1 MATREEL
8 SAQASACNDAESYAA
23 LAKQAAAEPADLDYA
38 KELLAKGES
47 NCSFPAHYVAVAE
60 GYVAAGDNDKA
71 AALYDEAANACFDA
85 KEKAETG
92 YSIAKFLGDRDK
104 GRALLEEAISET
116 TNTTELLSYA
126 GYVQDALQDNALANK
141 LFSKVTA
148 NCKSIA
154 DYQKLASDI
163 KNSGNPTT
171 ALMVFKKAAPSSSET
186 ADVVSFAKGLKDL
199 FGEDKEVAATLGD
212 AESNCMFPAQF
223 VVLAGGFM
231 NLLGDKTKAEDLL
244 EQGKNFAMSGEENLD
259 LATGYASLL
268 NDQATAKDMYGVALN
283 EFSGKE
289 DLLKLASAVAAN
301 MDDKTIAGKAYDKL
315 ASKLSTPTDLAMLA
329 KAVNDNLGDKDRVA
343 SIYAAA
349 ESKATNAAA
358 LVSLAGEVNAN
369 LQDPAKTNAL
379 YAKAVDA
386 CKVYTDATSILEAL
400 AKNPADAALAATS
413 LQKALELT
421 ETNAQVLDV
430 AQRAQKLTPGD
441 NTVVIQALDKAEANV
456 SSLDEMRKLANASK
470 QLLADDAERNHR
482 IGAKLAKREASQ
494 ARYTEFQN
502 QEKTLTRPNQ
512 FIALAGAVVEE
523 LEDTSYASQ
532 LLTTAEEKMQ
542 DAGTFSFAAYQ
553 PLIVSVGNLVK
564 DKAWLARL
572 LDLAANNSNTF
583 AQVRNL
589 GETVSKQLSDTEFG
603 KTWTQQFYA
612 AQLAKLDSSNASTF
626 EYNKLA
632 KAVKEHLDDDAQ
644 AQTILD
650 KGEAKAENH
659 FHFAYMA
666 ELAQKWGNS
675 SKAESLYAKATAAC
689 QDASQQRELAD
700 LMRKAG
706 VVSTLAQAA
715 TQSQGGKGTYW

>member
-8 SAQASACNDAESYAA
+8 SAQASACNDAASFAA

-38 KELLAKGES
+38 KELLAKAES
-47 NCSFPAHYVAVAE
+47 NCSFPGHYVSVAE
-60 GYVAAGDNDKA
+60 AWVAAGDNDKA

-92 YSIAKFLGDRDK
+92 YSIAKYLGDRDK
-104 GRALLEEAISET
+104 GRALMEEAIAET

-154 DYQKLASDI
+154 DYQKLATDI
-163 KNSGNPTT
+163 KNSGNITT
-171 ALMVFKKAAPSSSET
+171 ALIVFKKAAPSSNDT
-186 ADVVSFAKGLKDL
+186 ADVVDFAKGLKAL
-199 FGEDKEVAATLGD
+199 FGDDKEVAATLAD
-212 AESNCMFPAQF
+212 AEGGCMFPGQF
-223 VVLAGGFM
+223 VTLAGGFI
-231 NLLGDKTKAEDLL
+231 NLLGDKAKAEDLL

-268 NDQATAKDMYGVALN
+268 NDQSTANGMYSVALN
-283 EFSGKE
+283 EFSNKD
-289 DLLKLASAVAAN
+289 DLLKLASSVAAN

-315 ASKLSTPTDLAMLA
+315 ASKLSTPADLAMLA
-329 KAVNDNLGDKDRVA
+329 KAVNDNLGDKDKVA

-349 ESKATNAAA
+349 EAKATTAAA
-358 LVSLAGEVNAN
+358 LVTLAGEVNAT
-369 LQDPAKTNAL
+369 LQDPDKTNAL
-379 YAKAVDA
+379 YTKAVDA

-441 NTVVIQALDKAEANV
+441 NTVVEQALDKAEANV

-470 QLLADDAERNHR
+470 QLLADDAERNDR

-494 ARYTEFQN
+494 TRYTEFQN
-502 QEKTLTRPNQ
+502 QEKTLTRPGQ
-512 FIALAGAVVEE
+512 FITLASSVVEE
-523 LEDTSYASQ
+523 LEDTAYATQ

-542 DAGTFSFAAYQ
+542 ENTFSFAAYQ
-553 PLIVSVGNLVK
+553 PLIISVGNLVK

-572 LDLAANNSNTF
+572 LDMAAKHTNTF
-583 AQVRNL
+583 AQVHSL
-589 GETVSKQLSDTEFG
+589 GETVSKQLSDSTFG
-603 KTWTQQFYA
+603 KEWTQKFYSD
-612 AQLAKLDSSNASTF
+612 QLDRLDSSNAGTF
-626 EYNKLA
+626 EYYKLA
-632 KAVKEHLDDDAQ
+632 KLVKEHLDDNTQ
-644 AQTILD
+644 AQNILD
-650 KGEAKAENH
+650 KGEAKAESH

-666 ELAQKWGNS
+666 DLAQKWGNGD
-675 SKAESLYAKATAAC
+675 KASSLYAKATAAC
-689 QDASQQRELAD
+689 HNAAQQQELAD

-706 VVSTLAQAA
+706 VASNFAPAA
-715 TQSQGGKGTYW
+715 PNHGGKGTYW

>member
-8 SAQASACNDAESYAA
+8 SAQASTCNDAASYAA

-47 NCSFPAHYVAVAE
+47 NCSFPDHYVAVAE
-60 GYVAAGDNDKA
+60 GYVAAGDHDKA
-71 AALYDEAANACFDA
+71 AALYDEAANSCFDA

-92 YSIAKFLGDRDK
+92 YSIAKYLGDRDK
-104 GRALLEEAISET
+104 GRALLEEAIAET

-126 GYVQDALQDNALANK
+126 GYVQDALQDNELANK

-154 DYQKLASDI
+154 DYHKLATDI

-171 ALMVFKKAAPSSSET
+171 ALMVFKKAAPSSNDT
-186 ADVVSFAKGLKDL
+186 TDVVDFAKGLKDL
-199 FGEDKEVAATLGD
+199 FGDDKEVAATLAD
-212 AESNCMFPAQF
+212 AESGCMFPGQF
-223 VVLAGGFM
+223 VALAGGFI
-231 NLLGDKTKAEDLL
+231 NLLDDKAKAEDLL

-268 NDQATAKDMYGVALN
+268 GDQSTAADMYNIALN
-283 EFSGKE
+283 EFSNKD
-289 DLLKLASAVAAN
+289 DLLKLASSVAAN
-301 MDDKTIAGKAYDKL
+301 MDDKSIAGKAYDKL
-315 ASKLSTPTDLAMLA
+315 ASKLSNPADIAMLA
-329 KAVNDNLGDKDRVA
+329 KAVNDNLGDKDKVA
-343 SIYAAA
+343 SLYAAA
-349 ESKATNAAA
+349 EEKATTAAA
-358 LVSLAGEVNAN
+358 LVTLAGEVNAN

-441 NTVVIQALDKAEANV
+441 NTVVEQALDKAEANV

-470 QLLADDAERNHR
+470 QLLADDTERNER

-502 QEKTLTRPNQ
+502 QEKTLTRPGQ
-512 FIALAGAVVEE
+512 FITLASTVVEE
-523 LEDTSYASQ
+523 LEDTSYATQ

-542 DAGTFSFAAYQ
+542 ANTFSFAAYQ
-553 PLIVSVGNLVK
+553 PLIVAVGNLVK
-564 DKAWLARL
+564 DKTWLARL
-572 LDLAANNSNTF
+572 LDLAASHSNTF
-583 AQVRNL
+583 AQVRSL
-589 GETVSKQLSDTEFG
+589 GETVSKQLSDTAFG
-603 KTWTQQFYA
+603 KEWTQKFYS
-612 AQLAKLDSSNASTF
+612 AQLDKLDAGSASTF

-632 KAVKEHLDDDAQ
+632 KVVKEHLGDDAQ
-644 AQTILD
+644 AQQILD
-650 KGEAKAENH
+650 KGEAKAESH

-666 ELAQKWGNS
+666 ELAQKWGNAD
-675 SKAESLYAKATAAC
+675 KAKSLYDKATAAC
-689 QDASQQRELAD
+689 HNPAQQRELAD

-706 VVSTLAQAA
+706 VANSVTQAA
-715 TQSQGGKGTYW
+715 AQTQGGKGTYW

>member
-8 SAQASACNDAESYAA
+8 SAQASACNDAASYAA

-47 NCSFPAHYVAVAE
+47 NCSFPDHYVAVAE
-60 GYVAAGDNDKA
+60 GYVAVGDKDKA
-71 AALYDEAANACFDA
+71 AALYDEAANGCFDA

-92 YSIAKFLGDRDK
+92 YSIAKYLGDRDK
-104 GRALLEEAISET
+104 GRALLEEAIAET

-148 NCKSIA
+148 NCKNIA
-154 DYQKLASDI
+154 DYQKLATDI

-186 ADVVSFAKGLKDL
+186 ADVVTFAKGLKDL
-199 FGEDKEVAATLGD
+199 FGDDKEVAATLAD
-212 AESNCMFPAQF
+212 AESNCMFPSQF

-231 NLLGDKTKAEDLL
+231 NLLGDKDKAEDLL

-268 NDQATAKDMYGVALN
+268 GDQATAKDMYGIALN
-283 EFSGKE
+283 EFSNKD
-289 DLLKLASAVAAN
+289 DLLKLASSAAAN

-315 ASKLSTPTDLAMLA
+315 ASKLNTPSDLAMLA

-349 ESKATNAAA
+349 ETKATTAAA
-358 LVSLAGEVNAN
+358 LVTLAGDVNAA

-400 AKNPADAALAATS
+400 AKNPTDAALAATA

-421 ETNAQVLDV
+421 DTNAQVLDV

-441 NTVVIQALDKAEANV
+441 NSVVMQALDKAEANV

-470 QLLADDAERNHR
+470 QLLAEDAERNER
-482 IGAKLAKREASQ
+482 ISAKLIKREASQ

-502 QEKTLTRPNQ
+502 QEKTLTRPGQ
-512 FIALAGAVVEE
+512 FITLASAVVEE
-523 LEDTSYASQ
+523 LDDTSYASQ
-532 LLTTAEEKMQ
+532 LLSTAEEKMQ
-542 DAGTFSFAAYQ
+542 GSTFSFAAYQ
-553 PLIVSVGNLVK
+553 PLIVAVGNLVK
-564 DKAWLARL
+564 DKEWLARL
-572 LDLAANNSNTF
+572 LDLAASHSNTF
-583 AQVRNL
+583 AAVRNL
-589 GETVSKQLSDTEFG
+589 GETVSKQLTDSSFG
-603 KTWTQQFYA
+603 KAWTQQFYS
-612 AQLAKLDSSNASTF
+612 AQLDKLDANNASTY

-650 KGEAKAENH
+650 KGEAKAETH

-666 ELAQKWGNS
+666 ELAQKWGNGG
-675 SKAESLYAKATAAC
+675 KAESLYAKATAAC
-689 QDASQQRELAD
+689 QNASQQRELGD

-706 VVSTLAQAA
+706 IANSLAQAA
-715 TQSQGGKGTYW
+715 QGHGGKGTYW